1 MFERFSD
8 DARQAVA
15 FASDEARELGHGRI
29 GTEHLLLGLL
39 RGEDTTAG
47 ETLAALGI
55 RIDAVRAEV
64 VTRVAGREAPHTGPA
79 AAQPPFTPR
88 AKKVLELSLRE
99 ALALGRNEI
108 DTEHVL
114 LGLAR
119 ENAGI
124 ASRILDDLGAGAERI
139 RAETLARRPQA
150 RERRRQRRKPWALS
164 SATRW
169 QYRIEDAT
177 GPIGEERLDELGEEG
192 WELVAVLPAEA
203 GGGLVFKRPRRL
215 IRAREE
221 PPPEP
226 DPAA

>member
-15 FASDEARELGHGRI
+15 FASDEARELRHGRI
-29 GTEHLLLGLL
+29 ETEHILLGLL
-39 RGEDTTAG
+39 RGADTTAG
-47 ETLAALGI
+47 
-55 RIDAVRAEV
+55 
-64 VTRVAGREAPHTGPA
+64 
-79 AAQPPFTPR
+79 
-88 AKKVLELSLRE
+88 E

-114 LGLAR
+114 LGRAR
-119 ENAGI
+119 ENAGL
-124 ASRILDDLGAGAERI
+124 ASRILDDLGAGPERI

-150 RERRRQRRKPWALS
+150 RERRRHRRKPWAFS
-164 SATRW
+164 SGTSW
-169 QYRIEDAT
+169 QYLIEDTA
-177 GPIGEERLDELGEEG
+177 GPAAEERLNQLGEEG
-192 WELVAVLPAEA
+192 SELVVVLPAEA

-215 IRAREE
+215 IRAREA